1 MKQRNKRQLLAALA
15 AMAILVPVGGVSNV
29 YALSDNVIL
38 APNNQF
44 GTIISDNYNDPDK
57 ETGEYLYGAVG
68 GNAYLDDAGKTL
80 VGKVD
85 DLINDDN
92 QEDWIKYTIYTAVQK
107 MAPEV
112 GAVVGAAN
120 DKTVSVETP
129 ASGDTNLFL
138 TGVKDPN
145 GTRIDHIRYYGAF
158 GGDVVINTGL
168 SGHVNIGAG
177 LLPKDDGSYGLPL
190 LEIDENFQAKPINV
204 TRVGNSETTIGSD
217 DSSVSVL
224 GGVGGM
230 GALSLGNVEISDI
243 EANKNILDFVGINAS
258 LTGVKLDGTTN
269 MTLDGSVITKV
280 HQDANV
286 VGWMNGGLAAAVGGN
301 ATSTVTGNTDIT
313 IDGTNRRTD
322 IGKETPADKPYS
334 KDALTHGLDMMK
346 TSGVN
351 AIGVTGGGAAVT
363 TNGGTAT
370 STVGGAVDGGH
381 TSITINNATVIGAVG
396 GGVAASVDAT
406 GVLEQIYK
414 PNGEEQQL
422 GKNDSKAD
430 INGEQ
435 IDAILAEKGVF
446 DGKLGTLLNNELV
459 PDDMTITATEAING
473 GTATS
478 KVENDT
484 NISITGTS
492 TAAGVL
498 GGGAAVASH
507 TYTIRNENVGGK
519 IPDGYSVNDEYGTS
533 VAKAETGKSHIT
545 INLEKQLAD
554 WGIDP
559 DDGVTS
565 KQEMLGAVKEF
576 ASQLTDSGKLMTPD
590 VLKEFSNQGAAI
602 GVFGGG
608 AAIAQSGNR
617 QFLAGDGNLEDT
629 LKGQGAYATAATDG
643 AEINLLNGYIAG
655 VMGGGVAGT
664 INNATAAANMT
675 GTVDI
680 TVGGNYVDDD
690 GVTQKGEPEVV
701 GVFGNGLAYF
711 TGSTATPG
719 DANGDG
725 IVDDDMNNDGEKG
738 DVETVFAHLKGT
750 ATASAKDTNIN
761 VRGGTV
767 DGIIGGGMAIDDSD
781 AARTN
786 AIAETS
792 GKATINVVGGTI
804 NKAAALGGL
813 AAMNDLGD
821 LAAYA
826 DGVNKAAGN
835 AAIAAGGIAL
845 GGGAKAYVNEA
856 EVNIAGGTVDGDIY
870 GGGIAAYGYANN
882 VDGDSR
888 TDGSHVGTS
897 TINLYG
903 AATTGEDGET
913 NTTIIDGN
921 VYAGGAV
928 STVDNRTNHQT
939 DRYESANATVDN
951 ATVNLAG
958 AQVNGILYGTGTV
971 NAGTE
976 NATVSENDGSID
988 STLNLAGENTLSLV
1002 NGASKIQKFD
1012 TVYAKAGSVTKV
1024 EGLTTGNTTGLID
1037 GGTVKAESG
1046 AYLDVSALGA
1056 DGQYLIANHTNKESA
1071 FWDDSALV
1079 YDRMS
1084 GVYATTNV
1092 GSDNSSYTVNYATI
1106 TEENADEAAQ
1116 SMSDALDAGSASNL
1130 IQQGMS
1136 DGWKHISVGGKEYFD
1151 DWQNHKDT
1159 NAAFRRGMMIGEDA
1173 AVTGNTVSIARDMAD
1188 NVMQRLSFTDDYVQD
1203 KGWVNNDGGIW
1214 AKYIHRKY
1222 ETDSMGSS
1230 MGGIHSST
1238 DYDGAIVGVDFA
1250 KHGNFQ
1256 SGVAFHYG
1264 SGDGNG
1270 LISRNDY
1277 DAWGFTLYGSLKD
1290 EEAGTNLM
1298 ADIGYVTS
1306 DNDIDGTVAGK
1317 SLSADRDVDAWTIG
1331 LRGEKEYTF
1340 GQNQLVPYV
1349 GLRYMS
1355 VNPARYTAYYNGKAA
1370 FDYDADNQNLW
1381 LLPIGV
1387 SFRNETVTDGGW
1399 RITPKLDLSYIWA
1412 FGDTDTD
1419 MTVNAGTYSTALYY
1433 DVMDDNSWLASLGVE
1448 ATKDVWSFGVGY
1460 GYQKGDDTKN
1470 KTWFVNASYAF

>member
-1 MKQRNKRQLLAALA
+1 MAALA
-15 AMAILVPVGGVSNV
+15 MASVFGLAGGVSSQAFTGDNILPKDDDTIKSAVEKGDGYFYGVTGGNV
-29 YALSDNVIL
+29 YLDNGTKGLVGEVNGILNYDSDADTNTDPVTKILKSVAFNVIKSKMPSGI
-38 APNNQF
+38 APSVGAVNDKTLS
-44 GTIISDNYNDPDK
+44 GTDVSL
-57 ETGEYLYGAVG
+57 TGDIDRTLIGVTTESGEKADWVRYYGAVG
-68 GNAYLDDAGKTL
+68 GDLVVNAGMSGQLNVGVTIQSKDDEYTL
-80 VGKVD
+80 VD
-85 DLINDDN
+85 I
-92 QEDWIKYTIYTAVQK
+92 
-107 MAPEV
+107 
-112 GAVVGAAN
+112 
-120 DKTVSVETP
+120 DKTFSKED
-129 ASGDTNLFL
+129 DTVAVDRTGNINL
-138 TGVKDPN
+138 
-145 GTRIDHIRYYGAF
+145 
-158 GGDVVINTGL
+158 
-168 SGHVNIGAG
+168 
-177 LLPKDDGSYGLPL
+177 
-190 LEIDENFQAKPINV
+190 Q
-204 TRVGNSETTIGSD
+204 VGND
-217 DSSVSVL
+217 DSSVSVI
-224 GGVGGM
+224 GGMSGM
-230 GALSLGNVEISDI
+230 GAVSVGNITADIPEASKDVPSLGVHITVGEGTLEMNGDTTTALHGNV
-243 EANKNILDFVGINAS
+243 N
-258 LTGVKLDGTTN
+258 
-269 MTLDGSVITKV
+269 TKF

-286 VGWMNGGLAAAVGGN
+286 VGWTNGGLAGAIGGKASN
-301 ATSTVTGNTDIT
+301 TVTGNTALT

-322 IGKETPADKPYS
+322 IGLEGNQSTDKLPQ
-334 KDALTHGLDMMK
+334 LTHGLDMMK
-346 TSGVN
+346 DSSVN
-351 AIGVTGGGAAVT
+351 AIGVVGGGTAVT
-363 TNGGTAT
+363 TLGGEAT
-370 STVGGAVDGGH
+370 NTVEG
-381 TSITINNATVIGAVG
+381 SSNITVNNATVIGVVG
-396 GGVAASVDAT
+396 GGAAASVDAT
-406 GVLEQIYK
+406 GAAEAIIDPDAQYGKNNGNVDVNGKQLEDM
-414 PNGEEQQL
+414 L
-422 GKNDSKAD
+422 GKSGIIPD
-430 INGEQ
+430 
-435 IDAILAEKGVF
+435 
-446 DGKLGTLLNNELV
+446 KLTV
-459 PDDMTITATEAING
+459 TATNAVDG

-507 TYTIRNENVGGK
+507 TYTIR
-519 IPDGYSVNDEYGTS
+519 PDTDGAGPVPTDKGYSVNDEYGYSRAT
-533 VAKAETGKSHIT
+533 ATTGRSHIT
-545 INLEKQLAD
+545 INLEKQLAK
-554 WGIDP
+554 WGADKEHKDP
-559 DDGVTS
+559 TVTG
-565 KQEMLGAVKEF
+565 KDEMLGAVKNF
-576 ASQLTDSGKLMTPD
+576 AEQLTNPSSPITPE
-590 VLKEFSNQGAAI
+590 VLKDFSNKGAAI

-617 QFLAGDGNLEDT
+617 QHLSNDANGNADQPLSETDG
-629 LKGQGAYATAATDG
+629 AFATAATDG
-643 AEINLLNGYIAG
+643 SDINLLDGYIVG
-655 VMGGGVAGT
+655 VMGGGVAGA
-664 INNATAAANMT
+664 INNSTANAEMT
-675 GTVDI
+675 DTVNI
-680 TVGGNYVDDD
+680 TIGGNYSVRDEN
-690 GVTQKGEPEVV
+690 GKPATKEGSPEVV

-725 IVDDDMNNDGEKG
+725 IVEDDMNHDGEKG

-750 ATASAKDTNIN
+750 ATASAKDTNIT
-761 VRGGTV
+761 VLGKDTSV

-781 AARTN
+781 AERTN

-792 GKATINVVGGTI
+792 GKVTINVVDGTI
-804 NKAAALGGL
+804 NKAEALSGL
-813 AAMNDLGD
+813 AEMGLGD
-821 LAAYA
+821 LGTYA
-826 DGVNKAAGN
+826 GGVNDAAGN

-856 EVNIAGGTVDGDIY
+856 EVNIAGGIVDGDIY

-882 VDGDSR
+882 VDGESR

-897 TINLYG
+897 IINLHG
-903 AATTGEDGET
+903 SVKEDGS
-913 NTTIIDGN
+913 NTTTITGN

-971 NAGTE
+971 NQKVLEETDAAAAQAAVG
-976 NATVSENDGSID
+976 D
-988 STLNLAGENTLSLV
+988 STLNLLGENTLSTV
-1002 NGASKIQKFD
+1002 KDETERTESSKIQAYNHVTATSGSRTTLTGISAEN
-1012 TVYAKAGSVTKV
+1012 TVAI
-1024 EGLTTGNTTGLID
+1024 ID
-1037 GGTVKAESG
+1037 GGEGKVESG
-1046 AYLDVSALGA
+1046 AYADVNAFKDNGTYHVGDNMTGSLWQDDAL
-1056 DGQYLIANHTNKESA
+1056 I
-1071 FWDDSALV
+1071 
-1079 YDRMS
+1079 YDRMN
-1084 GVYATTNV
+1084 GRYAEINTGDGTDYDIV
-1092 GSDNSSYTVNYATI
+1092 FKDI
-1106 TEENADEAAQ
+1106 ETEEEAKKAAD

-1136 DGWKHISVGGKEYFD
+1136 DGWRNISGGAREYFD
-1151 DWQNHKDT
+1151 DWQNHQDS

-1203 KGWVNNDGGIW
+1203 NGWVNNDGGIW

-1222 ETDSMGSS
+1222 ETDNMGSS
-1230 MGGIHSST
+1230 VGGIHSST

-1331 LRGEKEYTF
+1331 LRGEKEYVF

-1355 VNPARYTAYYNGKAA
+1355 VNPGAYSMYYDGKRA
-1370 FDYDADNQNLW
+1370 FDYDADNQSLW
-1381 LLPIGV
+1381 LLPVGV
-1387 SFRNETVTDGGW
+1387 SFRNETVTGNGW